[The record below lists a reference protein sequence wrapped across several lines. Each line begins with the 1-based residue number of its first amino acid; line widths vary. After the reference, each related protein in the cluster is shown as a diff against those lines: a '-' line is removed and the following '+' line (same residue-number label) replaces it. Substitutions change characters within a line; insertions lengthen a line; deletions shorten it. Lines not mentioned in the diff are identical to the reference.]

1 MLRGRDYTQRVDV
14 YTKCE
19 VVDSY
24 KKVTTTFTF
33 IGTYPAA
40 VRVLSGTKA
49 LYYQERGIQ
58 HPVEVEMRS
67 LEREIGKIVWQGK
80 EIYPSSV
87 VNSRDAD
94 EINRRDRGKFIIISG
109 GFRNG

>member
-1 MLRGRDYTQRVDV
+1 MLRGRDYTEKVDV

-19 VVDSY
+19 VVDDY

-40 VRVLSGTKA
+40 VRQLSGTKA

-58 HPVEVEMRS
+58 YPVQIEMRAI
-67 LEREIGKIVWQGK
+67 ERAIGKLIWNGNV
-80 EIYPSSV
+80 IYPSSV
-87 VNSRDAD
+87 INSRNAD
-94 EINRRDRGKFIIISG
+94 ELNKRDRGKYIIIEG
-109 GFRNG
+109 GIRND